1 MSDRKRHPQP
11 PLPAA
16 IVHGCSF
23 GAPQSDLH
31 RLFKEVAQAFRQRA
45 LELMRAEGITELFP
59 GAAPVILQLSAEE
72 GITMSELARRCG
84 WESSTITALADELE
98 NAGIVVRERD
108 GADRRTIRLRLTES
122 GRLIEPRLRDIATRL
137 QQEALVGVTQEE
149 LNALSGALERMAANL
164 AHAGEPA

>member
-1 MSDRKRHPQP
+1 M
-11 PLPAA
+11 LA
-16 IVHGCSF
+16 
-23 GAPQSDLH
+23 APQSDLH
-31 RLFKEVAQAFRQRA
+31 RLFKEVAHTFRQRA

-108 GADRRTIRLRLTES
+108 GSDRRTIRLRLTES
-122 GRLIEPRLRDIATRL
+122 GRLIEPRLRDIAARL
-137 QQEALVGVTQEE
+137 QQEALAGISAEE
-149 LNALSGALERMAANL
+149 LQALSGVLERMAANL
-164 AHAGEPA
+164 AHAGGLPEAGA